1 MSQGYKKITFF
12 VLIVAFLLVFPL
24 AGSLVFAQTQ
34 DCNTDKQCAGFQ
46 SEQGWRGVRC
56 VGGVPSEDPDATNE
70 DSDATKFGRCVEAP
84 AANIGLPDGPET
96 AGQILDLLDLVTDW
110 IFAIAMA
117 VALIYLVLAGFQ
129 FVTGGGDPIKVT
141 QARQKLIY
149 AIIGIGVALI
159 SAGFI
164 ATLRWLIA

>member
-12 VLIVAFLLVFPL
+12 ALIVAFLLAFSL
-24 AGSLVFAQTQ
+24 AGSVVFAQTQ
-34 DCNTDKQCAGFQ
+34 DCNTSEECKDFQ
-46 SEQGWRGVRC
+46 AVQGWRGVRC
-56 VGGVPSEDPDATNE
+56 VGGVEDAAE
-70 DSDATKFGRCVEAP
+70 QFGRCVEAP
-84 AANIGLPDGPET
+84 LADTGLPEGPQS
-96 AGQILDLLDLVTDW
+96 AGEILDLLDLVTDW

-129 FVTGGGDPIKVT
+129 FVTGGGDPAKVT

>member
-1 MSQGYKKITFF
+1 
-12 VLIVAFLLVFPL
+12 
-24 AGSLVFAQTQ
+24 
-34 DCNTDKQCAGFQ
+34 CNTNEECADFRT
-46 SEQGWRGVRC
+46 EQGWKGVRC
-56 VGGVPSEDPDATNE
+56 VGGVEDAE
-70 DSDATKFGRCVEAP
+70 KQAGRCIEAP
-84 AANIGLPDGPET
+84 AAGADLPEGPQK
-96 AGQILDLLDLVTDW
+96 AGEILDLLDLVTDW

-129 FVTGGGDPIKVT
+129 FVTGGGDPAKIT

-164 ATLRWLIA
+164 ATLRWLIV

>member
-1 MSQGYKKITFF
+1 MSQGYKKLTF
-12 VLIVAFLLVFPL
+12 LILIAAFLLVFPFV
-24 AGSLVFAQTQ
+24 GNTVFAQPEAASSTCNEDK
-34 DCNTDKQCAGFQ
+34 DCEAFRT
-46 SEQGWRGVRC
+46 EQGWKGVRC
-56 VGGVPSEDPDATNE
+56 VGGVKDAE
-70 DSDATKFGRCVEAP
+70 KEAGRCIEAP
-84 AANIGLPDGPET
+84 AAGADLPKGPQS
-96 AGQILDLLDLVTDW
+96 AGAILDLLDLVTDW

-129 FVTGGGDPIKVT
+129 FVTGGGDPTKVT